1 MLRYWRQRSTETKG
15 LILGFLGVAGF
26 SLTLP
31 STRIAVG
38 HLDPVFVGLG
48 RSVVA
53 SVFAAALLLATRQAL
68 PSKRQMISLLWVVGG
83 VIVGFPLLSAWAMR
97 ETSSAHA
104 AVIVAILPLLTA
116 TYGALRLG
124 ERPSF
129 GFWLS
134 ALAGSAIV
142 VMFTLSSSGK
152 FQQADILLFLAA
164 AVGAMG
170 YGEGARLAKAMGG
183 WQVICWALVFAA
195 PFLSIPVV
203 LAAQTHG
210 IDAPWQDWLG
220 FFYVSMISQFLGF
233 FLWYQ
238 GLAMGGVARVSQ
250 VQLLQPFL
258 TMLAAGLMFGERITL
273 SMFLFAMAV
282 VVTMAIGRQM
292 RVQPAQAKGV
302 IY

>member
-1 MLRYWRQRSTETKG
+1 MVRYWRQRSTETKG
-15 LILGFLGVAGF
+15 LIMGFLGIAGF

-31 STRIAVG
+31 STRIAVS

-53 SVFAAALLLATRQAL
+53 SVFAAGLLLATRQAL
-68 PSKRQMISLLWVVGG
+68 PSKRQMIGLLWVVGG

-116 TYGALRLG
+116 MYGALRLG

-129 GFWLS
+129 GFWIS

-142 VMFTLSSSGK
+142 VMFTLSSSG
-152 FQQADILLFLAA
+152 QLRQADILLFLAA

-195 PFLSIPVV
+195 PFLSIPVA
-203 LAAQTHG
+203 LAAQAHG

-220 FFYVSMISQFLGF
+220 FFYVSLISQFLGF

-238 GLAMGGVARVSQ
+238 GLAMGSVARVSQ
-250 VQLLQPFL
+250 VQLLP
-258 TMLAAGLMFGERITL
+258 
-273 SMFLFAMAV
+273 MASRSSS
-282 VVTMAIGRQM
+282 AISFFSFEGTTSR
-292 RVQPAQAKGV
+292 
-302 IY
+302 